1 MTRFFVLSMYLSVFI
16 VALNANALVYKTDAS
31 AVTVNSL
38 TEQQSNWSANK
49 NFSNGLVLVNSLYA
63 NNEFKES
70 FSIAEEVL
78 QLQGITPDQQIEILH
93 LQASNIL
100 KLKQYDLLDTLIER
114 VNVVISDVKDN
125 ALKTPLYRTLG
136 KLKISQFKIAQA
148 QAFYLKAIEFSV
160 DRSALADVYE
170 ELGISYAQQGKLA
183 EAAESMLESIKIYQ
197 ENNKPVPNSLYIN
210 LGGLSLY
217 TQNWAQA
224 VNYLLLAIKQIDGDT
239 LHKSDA
245 YSNLGNAYFY
255 QGDKSKAFI
264 NYKRSLEISD
274 ALGVENSSAR
284 NNLAYLLMEKG
295 DYQAALTSFKQ
306 LESLHVKNDD
316 NEQLGVAKKNIGEAY
331 VGLGKRKTAT
341 QYFEQAYNIYTDN
354 KFIPK
359 LLELYPVM
367 IDNYEVLGDLSRALS
382 LAREFKLTSDETI
395 NVESKAKIAEL
406 ESAFELEK
414 KNKALLVSEKA
425 ISDLAYQQTLNDR
438 NLLELKVAR
447 QDQQYSIYLLVSVV
461 AVLLLAGFFLIRINN
476 IRAKT
481 NSALLQKNE
490 EIEKTQR
497 ELEQLNNK
505 LAQQSLEDALT
516 GLKNRRFLEQMMP
529 REKARLQRELTNGNG
544 NPSLVIMLDID
555 HFKNINDTYGHS
567 VGDQVLKAFAEVMKV
582 NARSSDMQVRWGG
595 EEFLWY
601 CPDTSFSDGAL
612 LCQRVSEHLATIQ
625 IEVGRDQVSPT
636 CSFGYAAYPMFSGF
650 SNHWELTIKAADAAL
665 YRAKALGRNRWIGSK
680 VLASIDEDDSSSLD
694 IDALLQAGKISFQ

>member
-274 ALGVENSSAR
+274 AL
-284 NNLAYLLMEKG
+284 
-295 DYQAALTSFKQ
+295 
-306 LESLHVKNDD
+306 
-316 NEQLGVAKKNIGEAY
+316 GEAY